1 VKKYL
6 FILIKVSL
14 SVAIL
19 GYLIHGAMKE
29 SIFKEFVEQPKNY
42 WSLLAALGFCSFA
55 VLLTMIRWHL
65 LVRALEIPV
74 RLTGSLRIAMLGY
87 LFNLAPAGIVGGD
100 VLKAVLLCRS
110 KETPGGSTAKAFA
123 SVVLDR
129 VLGLY
134 MLFVVASITILA
146 ADIWQIDNPVIW
158 KICLATWSIA
168 IVGGVIGIL
177 LMIPAMTEG
186 SLTNWLE
193 KHPKLGHPFSRL
205 MEAVRLYRGRPKVL
219 IVASL
224 MTVCVHLCFAVGVYF
239 VSRGLFASTTHSL
252 PTHLVVSPLSMA
264 AGAIPLPVGPF
275 ETLLG
280 IFYNLI
286 PLGTLV
292 VPKGQGL
299 VVAFGYRLITI
310 VIAAIGAVVYLSA
323 RQEIGQAIHELQP
336 DEQDEP
342 KDEQLADRPKL
353 KTDPSQPAGAHF
365 DAVRTSSSSMSKS
378 EDEVA

>member
-1 VKKYL
+1 MKKYL
-6 FILIKVSL
+6 FILIKISL

-19 GYLIHGAMKE
+19 AYLVHGAMKD
-29 SIFKEFVEQPKNY
+29 STFKDFVEQPKNY

-110 KETPGGSTAKAFA
+110 KETPKGSTAKAFA

-129 VLGLY
+129 ILGLY

-146 ADIWQIDNPVIW
+146 AEIWKIDNPMIW

-186 SLTNWLE
+186 PLTNWLE
-193 KHPKLGHPFSRL
+193 NHPKLGHPFSRL
-205 MEAVRLYRGRPKVL
+205 METVRMYRGRPTVL
-219 IVASL
+219 LVAAA
-224 MTVCVHLCFAVGVYF
+224 MTVCVHLSFAVGVYF
-239 VSRGLFASTTHSL
+239 VSRGLFTSTSHSL

-264 AGAIPLPVGPF
+264 ARRDPVAGGP
-275 ETLLG
+275 
-280 IFYNLI
+280 
-286 PLGTLV
+286 V
-292 VPKGQGL
+292 
-299 VVAFGYRLITI
+299 
-310 VIAAIGAVVYLSA
+310 
-323 RQEIGQAIHELQP
+323 
-336 DEQDEP
+336 
-342 KDEQLADRPKL
+342 
-353 KTDPSQPAGAHF
+353 
-365 DAVRTSSSSMSKS
+365 
-378 EDEVA
+378 